1 MAKQFY
7 FIASQT
13 ISLSYYNSF
22 EAYYIEFPF
31 YFTTFKINS
40 LSRNKFIFTNSRAL
54 KFKFKALSNKS
65 LSY

>member
-13 ISLSYYNSF
+13 ISLSYYNLF